1 MSKSKNKGKKPQQNE
16 NKIKDELE
24 AKAEEIIDT
33 ADEVTDGEIAEEA
46 EETASEVA
54 EETVSEDIEA
64 VEDTGSDSSEEEEE
78 SGKDEGN
85 KPEIKEASEDSG
97 EIEEFRK
104 LHFIEKCRKD
114 PIIPVCIILAILA
127 LIVAGIYFML
137 PNAMTPSMGL
147 TLSDFQTRY
156 NNGQVAASLLNSGVD
171 ITFRSPEYV
180 DITSQPSIL
189 GDKAVITAKST
200 YADFFDGPFK
210 YTSIGG
216 VEGAARKSDGN
227 LAYVRV
233 YVQYANDDFNTVWLY
248 ASNVISAL
256 YPELS
261 MYQAMDIGMK
271 MMNEYNGDA
280 RFYVKGD
287 YAYRLVAVKKTA
299 DGGGEI
305 VYIVID
311 CVPRSAIN
319 ESQIRENIEAEFPS
333 PSASE
338 SVTEAVASST

>member
-46 EETASEVA
+46 EETASEAA

-64 VEDTGSDSSEEEEE
+64 
-78 SGKDEGN
+78 
-85 KPEIKEASEDSG
+85 SEDPG

-137 PNAMTPSMGL
+137 PKAMTPSMGL

-156 NNGQVAASLLNSGVD
+156 NNGQVAASLLNNGVD

-180 DITSQPSIL
+180 DITSQPSVL

-200 YADFFDGPFK
+200 YADFFNGPFK

>member
-46 EETASEVA
+46 EETASEAA

-64 VEDTGSDSSEEEEE
+64 
-78 SGKDEGN
+78 
-85 KPEIKEASEDSG
+85 SEDPG

-156 NNGQVAASLLNSGVD
+156 NNGQVAASLLN
-171 ITFRSPEYV
+171 
-180 DITSQPSIL
+180 
-189 GDKAVITAKST
+189 TAKST
-200 YADFFDGPFK
+200 YADFFNGPFK

>member
-24 AKAEEIIDT
+24 AKAEDIIDT

-46 EETASEVA
+46 EETASEAA

-64 VEDTGSDSSEEEEE
+64 
-78 SGKDEGN
+78 
-85 KPEIKEASEDSG
+85 SEDPG

-137 PNAMTPSMGL
+137 PKAMTPSMGL

-180 DITSQPSIL
+180 DITSQPSVL
-189 GDKAVITAKST
+189 GDKAVISAKST
-200 YADFFDGPFK
+200 YADFFNGPFK

>member
-46 EETASEVA
+46 EETASEAA

-64 VEDTGSDSSEEEEE
+64 
-78 SGKDEGN
+78 
-85 KPEIKEASEDSG
+85 SEDPG

-137 PNAMTPSMGL
+137 PKAMTPSMGL

-180 DITSQPSIL
+180 DITSQPSVL

-200 YADFFDGPFK
+200 YADFFNGPFK